1 MYKCKFR
8 KVVFLLRKTV
18 LVMSFACF
26 FLLQNAIKANMTY
39 LRGTTNTAAALK
51 LLRTEMFNVSFGD
64 RDGVILVTIRIKGMV
79 RQRQGSA

>member
-1 MYKCKFR
+1 
-8 KVVFLLRKTV
+8 
-18 LVMSFACF
+18 
-26 FLLQNAIKANMTY
+26 MTY